1 MADKVD
7 EKTLQQTS
15 TWAVAVV
22 CFFLLLFSIVIEK
35 LIHKLGTWFKIKN
48 KKALYE
54 ALEKVKA
61 ELMLMGFISLLLTI
75 GQNYISQICVSE
87 SIAAS
92 MHPCSESEEAKK
104 YPPKKKDTKNAEE
117 NSGRKLHELVQS
129 YIPRRSLAT
138 KGYDKCAEKGK
149 VAFVSSYGMHQL
161 HIFIFVLA
169 VCHVIYCVV
178 TYALG
183 KTKMRRWKRWEEE
196 TKTIEYQ
203 YSHAD
208 PERFRFARDT
218 SFGRRHLNFWSKST
232 ITLWIVCFFRQFFG
246 SVTRVDY
253 LTLRHGFIMAHLAP
267 GSDGRFDFRKY
278 IQRSLEEDFK
288 TIVEISPVIW
298 FVAVLFL
305 LTNTNGLH
313 SFLWQ
318 PFIPLVVILIVGTK
332 LQVIITKLGL
342 LIQEK
347 GDIVKGMP
355 LVQPGDHLFWFG
367 RPRFILFLIHLVLFT
382 NAFQLAF
389 FAWTTYEFQ
398 LENCYHKTIVD
409 VVIRISVG
417 VIVQILCSYVT
428 LPLYALVTQM
438 GSKMK
443 PTVFNERVAT
453 ALKSW
458 HHTAKK
464 QIKHGRTSGSTTPF
478 SSRPS
483 TPTHGSSPIHLLR
496 NVHKRSRSAD
506 EGFANTLSPRNS
518 DFDSWRPE
526 PQQEPSSSS
535 ANHHSRFREED
546 SEKMKHSSSS
556 LELPPG
562 PGQIRTHQHEISISL
577 RDFSF
582 KG

>member
-1 MADKVD
+1 
-7 EKTLQQTS
+7 
-15 TWAVAVV
+15 
-22 CFFLLLFSIVIEK
+22 
-35 LIHKLGTWFKIKN
+35 
-48 KKALYE
+48 
-54 ALEKVKA
+54 
-61 ELMLMGFISLLLTI
+61 MLMGFISLLLTI
-75 GQNYISQICVSE
+75 GQNYISQICISE

-92 MHPCSESEEAKK
+92 MRPCSKSEELKE
-104 YPPKKKDTKNAEE
+104 YPPKNKDTGNDEGDEE
-117 NSGRKLHELVQS
+117 NSGRKLLELVES
-129 YIPRRSLAT
+129 FIPRRSLAT

-169 VCHVIYCVV
+169 VCHVIYCIV

-183 KTKMRRWKRWEEE
+183 KIKVMRRWKRWEEE

-203 YSHAD
+203 YSHD

-232 ITLWIVCFFRQFFG
+232 ITLWIACFFRQFFG

-267 GSDGRFDFRKY
+267 GSDARFDFRKY

-298 FVAVLFL
+298 FIAVLFL
-305 LTNTNGLH
+305 LTTTHGLN
-313 SFLWQ
+313 SYLWQ

-347 GDIVKGMP
+347 GEIVKGMP

-367 RPRFILFLIHLVLFT
+367 RPRFILFLVHLVLFT

-389 FAWTTYEFQ
+389 FAWSTYEFGIK
-398 LENCYHKTIVD
+398 NCFHKSTVD
-409 VVIRISVG
+409 VVIRISIG
-417 VIVQILCSYVT
+417 LIVQFLCSYVT

-443 PTVFNERVAT
+443 PTVFNERVAV

-464 QIKHGRTSGSTTPF
+464 QIKHGRTSESTTPF
-478 SSRPS
+478 SSRPA
-483 TPTHGSSPIHLLR
+483 TPTHDSSPIHLLR

-506 EGFANTLSPRNS
+506 ESFANSLSPRRNS
-518 DFDSWRPE
+518 DFDTWDVES
-526 PQQEPSSSS
+526 QQEPSSSS
-535 ANHHSRFREED
+535 IKYHSRFREED
-546 SEKMKHSSSS
+546 SEKKKPSAV
-556 LELPPG
+556 ELPAG
-562 PGQIRTHQHEISISL
+562 PGIIRTQHEISTISL

-582 KG
+582 KR

>member
-75 GQNYISQICVSE
+75 GQNYISQICISE

-104 YPPKKKDTKNAEE
+104 YPPKKKDTKNDEE
-117 NSGRKLHELVQS
+117 NSGRKLLELVQS

-169 VCHVIYCVV
+169 VCHVIYCIV

-218 SFGRRHLNFWSKST
+218 SFGRRHLNSWSKSS